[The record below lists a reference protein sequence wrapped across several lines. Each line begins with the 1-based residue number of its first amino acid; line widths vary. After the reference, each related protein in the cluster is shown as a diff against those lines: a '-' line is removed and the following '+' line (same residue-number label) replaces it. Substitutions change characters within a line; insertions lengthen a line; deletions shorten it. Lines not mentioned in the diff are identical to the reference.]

1 MSALSFGSWVTFG
14 SQVDTGLAKDC
25 LSVAREGGINFF
37 DRAEAGPAGLRRLR
51 VDSAGSFSWYA
62 EPTLT
67 GSSFQNSVTGAPS
80 WAAGLRK
87 LRSALVVVANN
98 GPNSVGGG
106 GTPLAALAPALG

>member
-1 MSALSFGSWVTFG
+1 MDLNSL
-14 SQVDTGLAKDC
+14 GLDAQTMKIAKAMQDY
-25 LSVAREGGINFF
+25 GGYV
-37 DRAEAGPAGLRRLR
+37 

-67 GSSFQNSVTGAPS
+67 GSKFQTSVAGAPD

-87 LRSALVVVANN
+87 IRSALVVVTNN

-106 GTPLAALAPALG
+106 GTPLAALAPAID